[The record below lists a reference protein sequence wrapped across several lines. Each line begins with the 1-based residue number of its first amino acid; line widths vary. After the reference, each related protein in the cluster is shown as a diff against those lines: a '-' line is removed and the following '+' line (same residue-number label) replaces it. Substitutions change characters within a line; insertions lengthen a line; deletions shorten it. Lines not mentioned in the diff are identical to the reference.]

1 MSNRL
6 ATLTVLCLALIGV
19 CFLVSEYLG
28 GPDPFTPDKT
38 RELLRLFS
46 YLAVVVVLL
55 EIIPN
60 AVRKLR
66 GDKLKEILPPL
77 CFLIGVYTLI
87 FCMDP
92 EAVENPG
99 FMYGLVVL
107 MVAVLIL
114 FKIIRVYLAR
124 HYAVKVE
131 GDKNDTN
138 N

>member
-1 MSNRL
+1 M
-6 ATLTVLCLALIGV
+6 VLCLALIGV

-38 RELLRLFS
+38 HELLRLFS
-46 YLAVVVVLL
+46 YLAVIAVLL

-66 GDKLKEILPPL
+66 GNKLKEILPPL
-77 CFLIGVYTLI
+77 CFLIGVYILI
-87 FCMDP
+87 YCMDP

-99 FMYGLVVL
+99 LTYGLVVL
-107 MVAVLIL
+107 MVAIMIL
-114 FKIIRVYLAR
+114 LRILRVYLAR

-131 GDKNDTN
+131 DDKHD
-138 N
+138 